1 MNGINYSSL
10 LSNTSLFSNQTKS
23 VQEDTKYK
31 TGTAVGKES
40 SNATENADHDTVE
53 INGQSR
59 VQKAGYDRPKRVQ
72 QKPEEKYKALD
83 ANGIQEGIELSDAAM
98 DLLKEL
104 REKYGNM
111 EISVAKWSTDEEQDY
126 YARGCQKDYSVLI
139 DPELLEQMAADEE
152 VRAEYEAILDQADD
166 NSAALTEALGED
178 ADQIKN
184 FSITIDA
191 NGKVSYA
198 VQLIKD
204 FEERNA
210 KRAESSKKTAEEIQ
224 EEKLEERRAKRREEE
239 KERLERITADS
250 IDELIEKIKNQLYP
264 EEVEEEIVIEE
275 TPVEDKVEEQPAYGK
290 EVKSWEDFTS
300 FYVIELFQ
308 YL

>member
-1 MNGINYSSL
+1 MYGTESIRSSKVTRKVLNSYGKAGIGMNGIDYSSL
-10 LSNTSLFSNQTKS
+10 LSNTNLFSNQTNS
-23 VQEDTKYK
+23 VQEEIKYK
-31 TGTAVGKES
+31 TSTAVGKEN
-40 SNATENADHDTVE
+40 SNATRKADHDTVE

-72 QKPEEKYKALD
+72 PKEEEKYKALN

-98 DLLKEL
+98 NLLKEL

-126 YARGCQKDYSVLI
+126 YARGCEKDYSVLI
-139 DPELLEQMAADEE
+139 DPELLEKMAADES
-152 VRAEYEAILDQADD
+152 VRAEYEAVLDQAGEK
-166 NSAALTEALGED
+166 SATLKDALGED
-178 ADQIKN
+178 VDKIKS

-210 KRAESSKKTAEEIQ
+210 KRAEDSVKSAEEIR

-239 KERLERITADS
+239 KECLERITADS
-250 IDELIEKIKNQLYP
+250 MDELIEKIKNKFYP
-264 EEVEEEIVIEE
+264 EEEKVVIEE
-275 TPVEDKVEEQPAYGK
+275 TPVEDKAEE
-290 EVKSWEDFTS
+290 
-300 FYVIELFQ
+300 
-308 YL
+308 

>member
-10 LSNTSLFSNQTKS
+10 LSNTNLFSNQTKS

-31 TGTAVGKES
+31 AGSLVEKES
-40 SNATENADHDTVE
+40 SAVENADHDTVE

-72 QKPEEKYKALD
+72 QKPEERYKALD
-83 ANGIQEGIELSDAAM
+83 ANGIQDGIKLSDAAM

-126 YARGCQKDYSVLI
+126 YARGCKKDYSVLI
-139 DPELLEQMAADEE
+139 DPELLEKMAADES
-152 VRAEYEAILDQADD
+152 VRAEYESVLDQAGDK
-166 NSAALTEALGED
+166 SAALEEALGED
-178 ADQIKN
+178 ADKIKS
-184 FSITIDA
+184 FSISIDA

-210 KRAESSKKTAEEIQ
+210 KRAEASEKSAEEIR
-224 EEKLEERRAKRREEE
+224 EEKLEERRAKRREDE
-239 KERLERITADS
+239 KDRLERITADS
-250 IDELIEKIKNQLYP
+250 MDELIEKIKNKLYP
-264 EEVEEEIVIEE
+264 VEEEVEVEE
-275 TPVEDKVEEQPAYGK
+275 TPVEDIIEE
-290 EVKSWEDFTS
+290 
-300 FYVIELFQ
+300 
-308 YL
+308 

>member
-1 MNGINYSSL
+1 MCYMEGKPYIEIRKAGIGMNGINYSSL

-31 TGTAVGKES
+31 TSMVPEKEN
-40 SNATENADHDTVE
+40 SNATEKVDHDTVE

-59 VQKAGYDRPKRVQ
+59 FQKAGYDRPKRVQ

-83 ANGIQEGIELSDAAM
+83 VNGIQEGIELSDAAF

-111 EISVAKWSTDEEQDY
+111 EITVAKWSTDEEQDY
-126 YARGCQKDYSVLI
+126 YARGCEKDYSVLM
-139 DPELLEQMAADEE
+139 DPELLEKMAADESI
-152 VRAEYEAILDQADD
+152 RAEYEAVLDQAGK
-166 NSAALTEALGED
+166 NTAELEEALGED
-178 ADQIKN
+178 VDKIKN

-191 NGKVSYA
+191 NGKVSYT

-210 KRAESSKKTAEEIQ
+210 KRAEALEKSAEEMR
-224 EEKLEERRAKRREEE
+224 EEKLEEKRAKNAEEE

-250 IDELIEKIKNQLYP
+250 MEELMDKIKNKLYS
-264 EEVEEEIVIEE
+264 EEVE
-275 TPVEDKVEEQPAYGK
+275 PVEDMVEE
-290 EVKSWEDFTS
+290 
-300 FYVIELFQ
+300 
-308 YL
+308 

>member
-10 LSNTSLFSNQTKS
+10 LSNTNLFSNQTKS

-31 TGTAVGKES
+31 AGSLVEKES
-40 SNATENADHDTVE
+40 SAVENANHDTVE

-72 QKPEEKYKALD
+72 QKPEERYKALD
-83 ANGIQEGIELSDAAM
+83 ANGIQDGIKLSDAAM

-126 YARGCQKDYSVLI
+126 YARGCKKDYSVLI
-139 DPELLEQMAADEE
+139 DPELLEKMAADES
-152 VRAEYEAILDQADD
+152 VRAEYESVLDQAGDK
-166 NSAALTEALGED
+166 SAALEEALGED
-178 ADQIKN
+178 ADKIKS
-184 FSITIDA
+184 FSISIDA

-210 KRAESSKKTAEEIQ
+210 KRAEASEKSAEEIR
-224 EEKLEERRAKRREEE
+224 EEKLEERRAKRREDE
-239 KERLERITADS
+239 KDRLERITADS
-250 IDELIEKIKNQLYP
+250 MDELIEKIKNKLYP
-264 EEVEEEIVIEE
+264 VEEEVEVEETSVEDIIEE
-275 TPVEDKVEEQPAYGK
+275 
-290 EVKSWEDFTS
+290 
-300 FYVIELFQ
+300 
-308 YL
+308 

>member
-1 MNGINYSSL
+1 MEWNPCVEVRKAGIGMNGINYSSL
-10 LSNTSLFSNQTKS
+10 LSNTGLFSNQTTS
-23 VQEDTKYK
+23 VQEETKYK
-31 TGTAVGKES
+31 SGTTSKTS
-40 SNATENADHDTVE
+40 SKAANENVDHDTVE

-59 VQKAGYDRPKRVQ
+59 QVQKAGYERPKRVQ

-83 ANGIQEGIELSDAAM
+83 ANGVQEGIELSDAAL

-111 EISVAKWSTDEEQDY
+111 EFAVAEWSTDEEQEY
-126 YARGCQKDYSVLI
+126 YASGCQKDYSVLI
-139 DPELLEQMAADEE
+139 NPELLEKMAADES

-166 NSAALTEALGED
+166 HSAAIEEALGED

-210 KRAESSKKTAEEIQ
+210 KRTEDVSKKSAEEIR
-224 EEKLEERRAKRREEE
+224 EKKLEEKRVRKKEEE
-239 KERLERITADS
+239 KERLERIQADS
-250 IDELIEKIKNQLYP
+250 IDELIEKIKNKLYP
-264 EEVEEEIVIEE
+264 EDVEEDIAVEE
-275 TPVEDKVEEQPAYGK
+275 TPVEEVVE
-290 EVKSWEDFTS
+290 
-300 FYVIELFQ
+300 
-308 YL
+308 

>member
-1 MNGINYSSL
+1 MIVPQGMESECVISRKAGIGMNGINYSSL

-31 TGTAVGKES
+31 SGTVSDKTTG
-40 SNATENADHDTVE
+40 NANENVDHDTVE

-59 VQKAGYDRPKRVQ
+59 QLQKAGYDRPKRVQ
-72 QKPEEKYKALD
+72 QKPEESYKALD

-126 YARGCQKDYSVLI
+126 YARNCQKDYSVLI
-139 DPELLEQMAADEE
+139 NPELLEKMAADES
-152 VRAEYEAILDQADD
+152 VRAEYESVLDQADD
-166 NSAALTEALGED
+166 NSAALEEALGED
-178 ADQIKN
+178 ADKIKN

-210 KRAESSKKTAEEIQ
+210 KRAENASKKSVEDIREERL
-224 EEKLEERRAKRREEE
+224 EEKRAKRREEE
-239 KERLERITADS
+239 KERLERISADS
-250 IDELIEKIKNQLYP
+250 IEELAEKIKNTLYP
-264 EEVEEEIVIEE
+264 EEEISIETTE
-275 TPVEDKVEEQPAYGK
+275 T
-290 EVKSWEDFTS
+290 EV
-300 FYVIELFQ
+300 
-308 YL
+308 

>member
-10 LSNTSLFSNQTKS
+10 LSNTNLFSNQTKS

-31 TGTAVGKES
+31 AGSLIEKDSSSAV
-40 SNATENADHDTVE
+40 ENADHDTVE

-72 QKPEEKYKALD
+72 QKPEERYKALD
-83 ANGIQEGIELSDAAM
+83 ANGVQEGIELSDAAM

-139 DPELLEQMAADEE
+139 DPELLEKMAADES
-152 VRAEYEAILDQADD
+152 VRAEYESVLDQAGDH
-166 NSAALTEALGED
+166 SAALEEALGED
-178 ADQIKN
+178 ADKIKS
-184 FSITIDA
+184 FSISIDA

-210 KRAESSKKTAEEIQ
+210 KRAEGSEKSAEEIR
-224 EEKLEERRAKRREEE
+224 EEKLEERRAKRRAEE

-250 IDELIEKIKNQLYP
+250 MDDLIEKIKTKLYP
-264 EEVEEEIVIEE
+264 EEVQEEVVIEE
-275 TPVEDKVEEQPAYGK
+275 KPVEDIVEE
-290 EVKSWEDFTS
+290 
-300 FYVIELFQ
+300 
-308 YL
+308 

>member
-10 LSNTSLFSNQTKS
+10 LSNTNLFSNQTKS

-31 TGTAVGKES
+31 VGSLVEKES
-40 SNATENADHDTVE
+40 SAVENADHDTVE

-59 VQKAGYDRPKRVQ
+59 VPKAGYDRPKCVQ

-83 ANGIQEGIELSDAAM
+83 ANGIQEGIKLSDAAM

-126 YARGCQKDYSVLI
+126 YARGCKKDYSVLI
-139 DPELLEQMAADEE
+139 DPELLEKMAADES
-152 VRAEYEAILDQADD
+152 VRAEYESVLDQAGDK
-166 NSAALTEALGED
+166 SAALEEALGED
-178 ADQIKN
+178 ADKIKS
-184 FSITIDA
+184 FSISIDA

-210 KRAESSKKTAEEIQ
+210 KRAEASEKSAEEIR
-224 EEKLEERRAKRREEE
+224 EEKLEERRAKRREDE
-239 KERLERITADS
+239 KDRLERITADS
-250 IDELIEKIKNQLYP
+250 MDELIEKIKNKLYP
-264 EEVEEEIVIEE
+264 VEEEVAVEE
-275 TPVEDKVEEQPAYGK
+275 TSVGDIVEE
-290 EVKSWEDFTS
+290 
-300 FYVIELFQ
+300 
-308 YL
+308 

>member
-10 LSNTSLFSNQTKS
+10 LSNTNLFSNQTKS

-31 TGTAVGKES
+31 AGSLVEKES
-40 SNATENADHDTVE
+40 SAVENANHDTVE

-72 QKPEEKYKALD
+72 QKPEERYKALD
-83 ANGIQEGIELSDAAM
+83 ANGIQDGIKLSDAAM

-126 YARGCQKDYSVLI
+126 YARGCKKDYSVLI
-139 DPELLEQMAADEE
+139 DPELLEKMAADES
-152 VRAEYEAILDQADD
+152 VRAEYESVLDQAGDK
-166 NSAALTEALGED
+166 SAALEEALGED
-178 ADQIKN
+178 ADKIKS
-184 FSITIDA
+184 FSISIDA

-210 KRAESSKKTAEEIQ
+210 KRAEASEKSAEEIR
-224 EEKLEERRAKRREEE
+224 EEKLEERRAKRREDE
-239 KERLERITADS
+239 KDRLERITADS
-250 IDELIEKIKNQLYP
+250 MDELIEKIKNKLYP
-264 EEVEEEIVIEE
+264 VEEEVAVEE
-275 TPVEDKVEEQPAYGK
+275 TPVGDIVEE
-290 EVKSWEDFTS
+290 
-300 FYVIELFQ
+300 
-308 YL
+308 